1 MTGVGFMKLD
11 LLRGSAIQLVRGA
24 TFALAAMALALP
36 AVSPVFA
43 ADDHPSSEPV
53 IPEGATRVDHTNDVF
68 GPDPSYEEKP
78 YSPDAQFEIYGNKK
92 PAPTPRPLLELG
104 RKIYTGGPFEE
115 GIDIVGEKNLV
126 YPRLSIFG
134 DWKTALEYNDNG
146 NDERGHI
153 ATTLNLDID
162 LGITA
167 TERIHAFV
175 QPLEQADVTRY
186 EFFGDDEDGF
196 DEAINGNL
204 ETLFFE
210 GDVGAIMTGLTN
222 EEQDFDLPIAFGLTP
237 FFFQNGIWVD
247 EVIIGGATS
256 IVAKNSPMLT
266 ISNMD
271 FTFFFG
277 LDNVENPN
285 ILDAEGVREEHDLD
299 VYGMAGFVEATE
311 GYYEF
316 GIGRIEGHDD
326 FDDQSF
332 NSLTL
337 AYSSRYGS
345 RLSNSVRGVW
355 SFGQDR
361 ANNQEQ
367 TVDGFALLVENS
379 FITHKPSTLIPYAN
393 FFVGIDKPAPLI
405 DATGLLKNTGITF
418 ESGGLQGFPK
428 LDDSANDTFGGAIGI
443 QYLFNLDQ
451 QIVAEVATNQVIGGF
466 DLGRKAR
473 DDEYAVGL
481 RYQLPIAPTW
491 ILRADAIY
499 GIRTNNEDVRGA
511 RLEMRYKF

>member
-1 MTGVGFMKLD
+1 MIGEVSVKTEE
-11 LLRGSAIQLVRGA
+11 RRGA
-24 TFALAAMALALP
+24 ARKSVKGMLFAAVAATALSMPAL
-36 AVSPVFA
+36 A

-53 IPEGATRVDHTNDVF
+53 IPEGASRVDHTNDAF

-78 YSPDAQFEIYGNKK
+78 YSPEAQFEIYGNKK
-92 PAPTPRPLLELG
+92 PAPVVPRPLIELG
-104 RKIYTGGPFEE
+104 REIYTSGPFRE
-115 GIDIVGEKNLV
+115 GINLFGEKNLV
-126 YPRLSIFG
+126 YPRLSVYG
-134 DWKTALEYNDNG
+134 DWKTAVEYNDNG
-146 NDERGHI
+146 ADERGHI

-196 DEAINGNL
+196 DEAVNGNI

-210 GDVGAIMTGLTN
+210 GDVGAITTGLTG

-247 EVIIGGATS
+247 EAVIGGAAS
-256 IVAKNSPMLT
+256 IVAKNSAMLT

-285 ILDAEGVREEHDLD
+285 ILDADGLREEHDLD
-299 VYGMAGFVEATE
+299 LYGVAGFVEAHE

-316 GIGRIEGHDD
+316 GYGRIEGNDD
-326 FDDQSF
+326 FSDQSF

-337 AYSSRYGS
+337 AYSSRYS
-345 RLSNSVRGVW
+345 NWLSNSVRGIW

-361 ANNQEQ
+361 DNNQEQ

-379 FITHKPSTLIPYAN
+379 LITHKPSTLVPYAN
-393 FFVGIDKPAPLI
+393 FFVGIDKPAPLT

-418 ESGGLQGFPK
+418 ESGGIQGFPR
-428 LDDSANDTFGGAIGI
+428 LDDSANDTFGGAIGV

-451 QIVAEVATNQVIGGF
+451 QIVVEAATNQVIGGV
-466 DLGRKAR
+466 DATRNAI
-473 DDEYAVGL
+473 DDEYAFGA
-481 RYQLPIAPTW
+481 RYQLPLSAAW

-499 GIRTNNEDVRGA
+499 GIRSSADDVRGA
-511 RLEMRYKF
+511 RLEMRLKF